1 LFYDEGENIRGG
13 GDGVVGK
20 GYGVKVVEDGGV
32 IGWEYLLDDNA
43 VARSA
48 SAQA

>member
-1 LFYDEGENIRGG
+1 LFYDEGKGIRGG
-13 GDGVVGK
+13 GDGVVGE
-20 GYGVKVVEDGGV
+20 GYWVEVVEDGGV
-32 IGWEYLLDDNA
+32 IGRGYLLDDNA